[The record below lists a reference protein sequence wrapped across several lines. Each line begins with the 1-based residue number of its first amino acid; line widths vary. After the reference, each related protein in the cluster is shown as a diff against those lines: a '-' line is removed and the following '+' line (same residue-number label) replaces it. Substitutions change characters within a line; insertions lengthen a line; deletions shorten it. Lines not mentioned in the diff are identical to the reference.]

1 MLRYLVLGAIFYVL
15 TPGILLSLPQGGSKK
30 MTALTHAIVFVAL
43 YYLIEKLAE
52 MLKIK
57 KKEGKKP
64 LKEKFDDEYDEYDE
78 YEDDEYEYDDEEYY
92 DEEGF
97 GIFSS
102 TPYNLAKQAYNK
114 AAYSCYTVKM
124 QKDEEYRR
132 SGDSSAA
139 FRALDQ
145 KQGQECDKMNNA
157 ANKLHDMG
165 FQTNSLW

>member
-1 MLRYLVLGAIFYVL
+1 MLRYLVLGALFYVL
-15 TPGILLSLPQGGSKK
+15 APGILLSLPQGGSKK
-30 MTALTHAIVFVAL
+30 MTALTHAIVFVAA
-43 YYLIEKLAE
+43 YYASEKLAE
-52 MLKIK
+52 IFRVK

-64 LKEKFDDEYDEYDE
+64 LKEKFYDDDEDQDED
-78 YEDDEYEYDDEEYY
+78 EDDDSDYDYDDEE
-92 DEEGF
+92 GF
-97 GIFSS
+97 QNSSFS
-102 TPYNLAKQAYNK
+102 TMQYNLAKQAYNK

-145 KQGQECDKMNNA
+145 KQGEECDKMNNA

>member
-64 LKEKFDDEYDEYDE
+64 LKEKFYDDDEYDDDD
-78 YEDDEYEYDDEEYY
+78 YEDDDEDYY

-97 GIFSS
+97 QNSS
-102 TPYNLAKQAYNK
+102 YSTVEYKLAKQAYNK

-139 FRALDQ
+139 FRALDE

-165 FQTNSLW
+165 FQTTSLW